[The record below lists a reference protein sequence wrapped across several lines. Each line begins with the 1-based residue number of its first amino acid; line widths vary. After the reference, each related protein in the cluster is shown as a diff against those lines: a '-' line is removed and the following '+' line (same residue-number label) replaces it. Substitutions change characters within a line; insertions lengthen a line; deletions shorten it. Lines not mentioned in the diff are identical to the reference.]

1 MTPQQWQQIND
12 LYHASLE
19 REPAERDAFIA
30 QACGDDEEL
39 RREVESLIASHAQAE
54 SFIEEPVFDAVARLL
69 TADKP
74 QLLAGRQIGH
84 YEICAELGTGGMGEV
99 YLAQDTTLGRQV
111 AIKLLRDRFT
121 SEKDRVRRFQQE
133 ARSASALNLPNIVTI
148 HEIGEVENRHY
159 IATEFIDGQT
169 LREIINAGPMPFAEA
184 LDVAIQVTNALA
196 AAHESGIIHR
206 DIKPE
211 NIMVRR
217 RDHLVKVLDFGL
229 AKLMDEPS
237 DQPSTDHGAAA
248 FLETDPNTVMGTISY
263 MSPEQARRLPV
274 DTRTDVFSL
283 GVVLYELIG
292 GRRPFRES
300 NRADLLTSILEKD
313 PIPLSSHRADVP
325 RELERIVTKALQKD
339 AADRYQTIQEMSAD
353 LRRLSQQ
360 LHNQAGLSE
369 EVELVFKRAI
379 ELNPNYAPAHESYA
393 YFLSNLGRHEEALF
407 EINRAQELDP
417 LSVIISTDAGWMLGS
432 AQRYDEAIRQLLKT
446 VEMDPNFVRAHQYL
460 VIFYEHEG
468 KFEEA
473 ITEDSKVSNLKGVDP
488 ERITSYEAGL
498 KEAYRS
504 QGERGYWQKRLEFAM
519 AERSKR
525 QYQSPIYIAVLYGQ
539 LGDNDKAFEWLEKAY
554 KERSSSIF
562 SIKVNPRFIPLR
574 SDPRFASLLIRMG
587 LTP

>member
-1 MTPQQWQQIND
+1 MTPERWQQIND
-12 LYHASLE
+12 LYHGSLE
-19 REPAERDAFIA
+19 REPAEREAFLA
-30 QACGDDEEL
+30 RACGGDADL
-39 RREVESLIASHAQAE
+39 RLEVESLIASHEQLDG
-54 SFIEEPVFDAVARLL
+54 FIEQPVFDAVARLL
-69 TADKP
+69 TADRAE
-74 QLLAGRQIGH
+74 LLAGRRISH
-84 YEICAELGTGGMGEV
+84 YEILAELGTGGMGEV
-99 YLAQDTTLGRQV
+99 YLAQDTRLGRQV

-121 SEKDRVRRFQQE
+121 SEKDRVLRFQQE

-148 HEIGEVENRHY
+148 HEIGEVDNRHY

-169 LREIINAGPMPFAEA
+169 LREIITTGPLPYAEA

-237 DQPSTDHGAAA
+237 DKLSTDLSAATL
-248 FLETDPNTVMGTISY
+248 LETDPNTVMGTLSY

-283 GVVLYELIG
+283 GVVIYELIG
-292 GRRPFRES
+292 GCRPFGGS
-300 NRADLLTSILEKD
+300 THADLMMSILEKN
-313 PIPLSSHRADVP
+313 PVPLSAHRPDLP
-325 RELERIVTKALQKD
+325 RELERIVTRALEKNAD
-339 AADRYQTIQEMSAD
+339 DRYQTIQEMSAD

-360 LHNQAGLSE
+360 LRNQAGLSE

-379 ELNPNYAPAHESYA
+379 ELNPNYAAAHESYA
-393 YFLSNLGRHEEALF
+393 YFLSSLGRHEEALF
-407 EINRAQELDP
+407 EIKRAQDLDP
-417 LSVIISTDAGWMLGS
+417 LSVIISTDAGWMLGA
-432 AQRYDEAIRQLLKT
+432 AQQYDEAIKQLLKT
-446 VEMDPNFVRAHQYL
+446 VEMDPSFVRAHQYL

-473 ITEDSKVSNLKGVDP
+473 ITEDRNVARLNGVDP
-488 ERITSYEAGL
+488 KKTARFEAGL
-498 KEAYRS
+498 KEAVRT
-504 QGERGYWQKRLEFAM
+504 QGGRGYWQKRLEFAM
-519 AERSKR
+519 EERAKR

-574 SDPRFASLLIRMG
+574 SDPRFNSLLLQMG